1 MSNIKLYLI
10 KFAVLECGKIGL
22 AEIAA
27 ESGKKAQEILQ
38 GEGKYNG
45 YKYAMEYPQLVHTT
59 DTVMAPGIISEL
71 DNPAG
76 EKGDRGPRGLKGDTG
91 ERGPKGDPFVYS
103 DFTSEQLA
111 NLKGEKGDKGNKG
124 DKGDKG
130 DPLTW
135 DSMDPEDKITLKE
148 DIEENVKNDL
158 KNGYYPAMTV
168 GKAENLVGRGEST
181 EEKISFRPSAGSLSI
196 EDGSAKITS
205 IKGNSVVW
213 NQQIKTLI
221 VGGRD
226 EIVKNGITFK
236 KTPNGYHISGD
247 NNTSS
252 YVFSNDSGNLSVKA
266 NHYYLFDIVGC
277 DKSYIN
283 IYLSGIGFSLNGR
296 ISEIKQAK
304 IDGNAIVRLTVAPN
318 TTVVDEYVSCQVIDL
333 TQMFG
338 AGNEPTSY
346 EKYLKHKPMNIANE
360 YAYNAGTIV
369 DMRVNEIKSVGDNAY
384 NPNLGYA
391 RVLGGKEYNIH
402 LSVEGL
408 YEMYFSRTLE
418 GDKEPID
425 AISNPM
431 TFPADGYVWIIG
443 VNGEPLHSDNICIC
457 LQHSYPKPVIPFEQ
471 DVKDISFINE
481 LFPNGMRSVSAAPNF
496 FQHIYDEIF
505 FNKTIKKWTLIK
517 RIGSTVVTKDTP
529 INKDTNAQCAFT
541 INRQNLQLDGIPKTY
556 GGCTTNNYGL
566 NKSSS
571 VRYKGLYFNNSLLIF
586 NLGDDSNIT
595 TVEALKSLLETRP
608 LQINYELAEP
618 EVTELDIDF
627 TPYYEIWDFGTEEA
641 IASGASTPFR
651 ADIVY
656 QFNAVDRIRNNSTK
670 IAELEAKIQSL
681 TLAISALQ
689 TNE

>member
-1 MSNIKLYLI
+1 MSNIKLYI
-10 KFAVLECGKIGL
+10 INYTIPQYNKIG
-22 AEIAA
+22 IASVTA
-27 ESGKKAQEILQ
+27 SSATQAQNKLQ
-38 GEGKYNG
+38 ASGKYNA
-45 YKYAMEYPQLVHTT
+45 YKYNMSYPVEVHTT
-59 DTVMAPGIISEL
+59 DTFTAEDIITEL

-91 ERGPKGDPFVYS
+91 KEGPKGDPFVYS

-111 NLKGEKGDKGNKG
+111 NLKGEKG

-158 KNGYYPAMTV
+158 KNGYYPSMTV

-181 EEKISFRPSAGSLSI
+181 EEVFSFRPSAGSLSI

-205 IKGNSVVW
+205 IKGNSVVY
-213 NQQIKTLI
+213 NQLATKSN
-221 VGGRD
+221 VS
-226 EIVKNGITFK
+226 IVKDNSANESAKSFNIYDCSEYLVIGHWYYIDVVKNNVTGVESIRYG
-236 KTPNGYHISGD
+236 NIASGD
-247 NNTSS
+247 TNVLTLGKVVKCIANINKPSIS
-252 YVFSNDSGNLSVKA
+252 YT
-266 NHYYLFDIVGC
+266 VG
-277 DKSYIN
+277 
-283 IYLSGIGFSLNGR
+283 
-296 ISEIKQAK
+296 A
-304 IDGNAIVRLTVAPN
+304 N
-318 TTVVDEYVSCQVIDL
+318 TTSTGTITPIIRDL

-338 AGNEPTSY
+338 AGNEPSTV
-346 EKYLKHKPMNIANE
+346 EKYYQRKPMNIADE
-360 YAYNAGTIV
+360 FAYNAGTLV

-391 RVLGGKEYNIH
+391 RVLGGKEYNIY

-408 YEMYFSRTLE
+408 YELYFSRTLNGE
-418 GDKEPID
+418 KEPID
-425 AISNPM
+425 VVSNPM

-443 VNGEPLHSDNICIC
+443 VNGEPLYSDNVCIC
-457 LQHSYPKPVIPFEQ
+457 LQHSYPKPVIPYEQ
-471 DVKDISFINE
+471 DTKDLSFINE
-481 LFPNGMRSVSAAPNF
+481 LFPNGMRSASAVPNS

-566 NKSSS
+566 NKSTS
-571 VRYKGLYFNNSLLIF
+571 VMYKGLYFNNSLLIF

-608 LQINYELAEP
+608 LQVNYELAEP

-641 IASGASTPFR
+641 IASEASTPFR